1 MQSFKV
7 LFINFK
13 ELTLEIGYFPQFKDI
28 VLSLYWEKLFRIYIW
43 SFIFWEEMGTLE
55 KRASIGGTLVC
66 VKILKQL

>member
-43 SFIFWEEMGTLE
+43 SFIFGKRWEPLKKEPVLE
-55 KRASIGGTLVC
+55 AH
-66 VKILKQL
+66 